1 MQNRDIQQMRAED
14 KQYGEKQQN
23 TKHQPVKKPKNQVNF
38 ARLSVEELMA
48 MDEEDVMDMK

>member
-14 KQYGEKQQN
+14 KQYGEKLQN

-48 MDEEDVMDMK
+48 MDEEDIRDMA